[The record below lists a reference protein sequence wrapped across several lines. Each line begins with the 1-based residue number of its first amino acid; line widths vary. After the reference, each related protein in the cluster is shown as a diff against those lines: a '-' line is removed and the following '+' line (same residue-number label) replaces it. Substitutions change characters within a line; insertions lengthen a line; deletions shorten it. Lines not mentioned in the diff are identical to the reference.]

1 MNKASSVSQNYKGVF
16 DSRVGFGRNPVLLNV
31 DFTVSYVDEDSP
43 FYAPGVASAVAQSV
57 ELLDLARGLDI
68 PVVHTRVVY
77 HPGGSD
83 GGIFVEKVPLLRR
96 LTERDPM
103 SQIVPEFEPR
113 SGEVVIRKQ
122 FPSAF
127 FATPLAPI
135 LISRAVD
142 TVILIGCTTSGCI
155 RATAVDAM
163 QYGFRVIVPREC
175 VGDRH
180 PGPHEANL
188 FDIDRKYGDVMSR
201 ADVMARLASQSDGL
215 QF

>member
-1 MNKASSVSQNYKGVF
+1 MMTEHDPLSQNYKGVF
-16 DSRVGFGRNPVLLNV
+16 DTSIGFGNKPVLLNV
-31 DFTVSYVDEDSP
+31 DFTVSYISEDSP
-43 FYAPGVASAVAQSV
+43 FYAPGVAAALAQSV
-57 ELLDLARGLDI
+57 ELLDLARSLDI

-96 LTERDPM
+96 LTEHDPM

-113 SGEVVIRKQ
+113 HGEVVIRKQ

-127 FATPLAPI
+127 FATPLASM
-135 LISRAVD
+135 LTSRAID
-142 TVILIGCTTSGCI
+142 TVIIIGCTTSGCI

-180 PGPHEANL
+180 EGPHEANL
-188 FDIDRKYGDVMSR
+188 FDINSKYGDVMSR
-201 ADVMARLASQSDGL
+201 SDVMAQLSR
-215 QF
+215 

>member
-1 MNKASSVSQNYKGVF
+1 MMSDLSSASHNYKGVF
-16 DSRVGFGRNPVLLNV
+16 DTRIGFGNKPVLLNV
-31 DFTVSYVDEDSP
+31 DFTVSYISEDSP
-43 FYAPGVASAVAQSV
+43 FYAPGVASALAQSL
-57 ELLDLARGLDI
+57 ELLELARSRDI

-96 LTERDPM
+96 LTEHDPM

-127 FATPLAPI
+127 FATPLAPM
-135 LISRAVD
+135 LTSRAVD

-180 PGPHEANL
+180 QEPHEANL

-201 ADVMARLASQSDGL
+201 ADVMARLAS
-215 QF
+215 